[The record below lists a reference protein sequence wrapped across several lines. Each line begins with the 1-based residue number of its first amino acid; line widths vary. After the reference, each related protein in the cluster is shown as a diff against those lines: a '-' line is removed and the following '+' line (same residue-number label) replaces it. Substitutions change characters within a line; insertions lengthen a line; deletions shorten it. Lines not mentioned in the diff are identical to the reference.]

1 MSSDWLTEQL
11 SSILDFPVPSNLVEY
26 IETMTNERDLE
37 DYMKTLLD
45 LNVPKHKKFLQ
56 EFLQKRKAAGM
67 TVQGGYKKSEV
78 SDYILPKQTDRKK
91 KGGKNQNEEIQENT
105 EVLQISQTSQ
115 PTSHGKKKAKY
126 INLYSQEG
134 QNKDVVLL
142 KGRHKCDCQASKHA
156 LINNCLKCGRIVCE
170 QEGSGPCMFC
180 NNLVCSR
187 MEQEILNSGTKQSSQ
202 LLQKLMD
209 QKVPG
214 WEAAIEQRNRLL
226 EYDRTSEKR
235 TRVIDD
241 ESDYFSI
248 ESVWLS
254 PQERE
259 RLKQREEELRA
270 RRHRSR
276 KDKPLTLDI
285 IGCRLVE
292 SCDLQSDDI
301 MDENNDKGLPE
312 ISLANYEN
320 IQQDGSNV
328 DPTVQV
334 VPVFE
339 DSVVETHPRYHYQ
352 DSNFKTSDNMRI
364 QDKEYL
370 EMVDEGR
377 CLSMHQ
383 PWASLLVSGIKRHE
397 GRTWYTSHR
406 GRLWIAA
413 TAKVPTREEIKE
425 QENTYRVL
433 LGDHI
438 KFPETYPV
446 GCLLGCVTVTNCL
459 PQEEY
464 RELYPEGESESPFV
478 FICEDPQELPVRF
491 PIKGKHKIYHLDPK
505 IHEAATKC
513 LQRLAK
519 LKAEKASKK

>member
-26 IETMTNERDLE
+26 IEGMTNERDLE
-37 DYMKTLLD
+37 EYMKTLLD
-45 LNVPKHKKFLQ
+45 LNIPKHKKFLQ
-56 EFLQKRKAAGM
+56 EFLQKRKVAGIK
-67 TVQGGYKKSEV
+67 GGYKKSEV
-78 SDYILPKQTDRKK
+78 TDYILPKQTERKK
-91 KGGKNQNEEIQENT
+91 KGGKTQTEEVQENI
-105 EVLQISQTSQ
+105 EQLQTLQ
-115 PTSHGKKKAKY
+115 PTSYGKKKTKY
-126 INLYSQEG
+126 VNLYSQEG
-134 QNKDVVLL
+134 QNKDVILL

-156 LINNCLKCGRIVCE
+156 LINNCLKCGRVVCE

-180 NNLVCSR
+180 SNLVCSR
-187 MEQEILNSGTKQSSQ
+187 MQQDILNSGTKQSSQ

-209 QKVPG
+209 QKAPG
-214 WEAAIEQRNRLL
+214 WEAAMEQRNRLL
-226 EYDRTSEKR
+226 EYDKTSEKR

-241 ESDYFSI
+241 ESDYFSTD
-248 ESVWLS
+248 SVWLS

-259 RLKQREEELRA
+259 RLKQREEEQKA
-270 RRHRSR
+270 RRYRSR
-276 KDKPLTLDI
+276 REQPLTLDI

-292 SCDLQSDDI
+292 SSDSQADDVIDDNSDRVLQD
-301 MDENNDKGLPE
+301 

-320 IQQDGSNV
+320 IKLGCNNV

-339 DSVVETHPRYHYQ
+339 ESVVDSHPKYRYQ
-352 DSNFKTSDNMRI
+352 DNYFKTTDSMRI

-383 PWASLLVSGIKRHE
+383 PWASLLIAGIKIHE

-413 TAKVPTREEIKE
+413 TAKVPTQEEIKE
-425 QENTYRVL
+425 LENMYRVL
-433 LGDHI
+433 LGNDI

-464 RELYPEGESESPFV
+464 RQLYPEGESESPFV
-478 FICEDPQELPVRF
+478 FICEDPQDLPVRF
-491 PIKGKHKIYHLDPK
+491 PIKGKHKIYHLDSQ

-519 LKAEKASKK
+519 LKAERASKK